1 MNPRKG
7 TPHMNTMLL
16 KAYIKLQDLATREE
30 GQDIVE
36 YFLVTSLMA
45 FSWIAGTKSAA
56 GAMNHAFQS
65 ISTSLSSYVS

>member
-1 MNPRKG
+1 
-7 TPHMNTMLL
+7 MNTMLL